1 MRRQAIQLL
10 EVREQVLL
18 PQWLTRALEETSHEG
33 Q

>member
-1 MRRQAIQLL
+1 MRRRALQIL

-18 PQWLTRALEETSHEG
+18 PRWLTRALEETSHEG